1 MECGVVVVGEGM
13 HHHPMVIPWR
23 TLGQGRGH
31 RLCLLQHQWS
41 LLNRLHLVRLP
52 RSLLRHLRAAQVSP
66 LPNVPS
72 HQRSANLGSSAR
84 TLSAATRTRH
94 LSLHQKV
101 VSFSVTTLARTV
113 RTARTRIASRHTSAL
128 QFSRPLVSRVAA
140 LVLSQSLTY
149 VSQENNSIL
158 KRPFSRPPFTQARPR
173 HKPKHLAASVQP
185 AHARDAPSSTPH
197 DRTHNHVA
205 GDQVA
210 PKQLAHTSTPRVAS
224 SHPPSTAVSHRRV
237 GLSMCLRLRQVPW
250 APPLVITAA

>member
-1 MECGVVVVGEGM
+1 MVGEGM
-13 HHHPMVIPWR
+13 HHHHPMAILWR
-23 TLGQGRGH
+23 TLGQDRGH

-41 LLNRLHLVRLP
+41 LLNRLRLVRLP
-52 RSLLRHLRAAQVSP
+52 RSLLPRLRAAQVSP

-84 TLSAATRTRH
+84 TLSAATRTHH

-101 VSFSVTTLARTV
+101 VSFSAMTRARMV
-113 RTARTRIASRHTSAL
+113 RIARTRIASRHTSAL
-128 QFSRPLVSRVAA
+128 RFSRPLVSHAA
-140 LVLSQSLTY
+140 TLVLSRSLTFAL
-149 VSQENNSIL
+149 QENNSIP
-158 KRPFSRPPFTQARPR
+158 KRPFSRPPSMQARPR

-197 DRTHNHVA
+197 GRTHNHVA

-210 PKQLAHTSTPRVAS
+210 PKQPAHTSTPRVAS
-224 SHPPSTAVSHRRV
+224 SRLPSTAASHRQV
-237 GLSMCLRLRQVPW
+237 GLSTCLRLRQVPW